1 MTMSTELVVL
11 LALFVLLPL
20 VQQLLRSVR
29 QQRQPGQSADRPAS
43 EGQPVVAKPE
53 SEIHQVARA
62 SAGSRPIQMARH
74 ALPKAAT
81 SEGTAL
87 ARAAAPET
95 PISLARRR
103 LPIAGLRNPAG
114 LRRSIVLMTILGP
127 CRAIDS
133 DGGSAVGVKGLS

>member
-1 MTMSTELVVL
+1 MSTELVIL
-11 LALFVLLPL
+11 LALFVVLPL
-20 VQQLLRSVR
+20 IQQLLRSVR
-29 QQRQPGQSADRPAS
+29 QQGPPGQSADRPAT
-43 EGQPVVAKPE
+43 EGQPVAAKPE
-53 SEIHQVARA
+53 SEIRELPARA
-62 SAGSRPIQMARH
+62 GPGPPQMARH
-74 ALPKAAT
+74 AFPKAAT

-87 ARAAAPET
+87 ARAGARET

-133 DGGSAVGVKGLS
+133 DGGSAVGARKGPS